1 MKTAWL
7 LLLLLGVGALGGCA
21 VNPATGKSDFV
32 MMSEQQELGMGAR
45 YNQEIL
51 KQFPRYNDEKLQA
64 YVQRVG
70 ERVARSSHRSNLQYH
85 FTVID
90 SPDINAFALPGG
102 YIYIHRGLIA
112 YLGSEAELAAVL
124 GHEVGHVTARHSVRQ
139 QSQARAGYD
148 PTAMIQVVRV
158 LKNQE
163 DFAREEAAR
172 NGQAVQ
178 AGGYHG
184 LFDTHPDNDRR
195 LQEVVGP
202 ARQLANGQQ
211 EVGREVFLRHLEG
224 MPFGDSASAG
234 VRRGQNFY
242 HAELDFTLSY
252 PAGWKILN
260 QPSALLGY
268 PADEQSFI
276 GMKLV
281 PHDSRLTPAEFLR
294 KNAGQRLAQEE
305 SLKQAGLNG
314 YTAVV
319 PGNPARRVAVIY
331 QGDRAY
337 LFVGVVKVGSLETQ
351 DDRFLS
357 VIRSFRPLRDKE
369 RALAQP
375 RRLHLVQVKAGQT
388 LEQLAAGGEGSLS
401 DSVARLRLLNDLY
414 PSGEPRP
421 GDWLKV
427 VR

>member
-1 MKTAWL
+1 M
-7 LLLLLGVGALGGCA
+7 
-21 VNPATGKSDFV
+21 
-32 MMSEQQELGMGAR
+32 
-45 YNQEIL
+45 
-51 KQFPRYNDEKLQA
+51 
-64 YVQRVG
+64 
-70 ERVARSSHRSNLQYH
+70 
-85 FTVID
+85 
-90 SPDINAFALPGG
+90 
-102 YIYIHRGLIA
+102 
-112 YLGSEAELAAVL
+112 L

-139 QSQARAGYD
+139 QSQASAWNILGQAVAIGTGVGAAGDLANVLGTAFVRGYGRDMELEADGLGAQYLARAGYD

-357 VIRSFRPLRDKE
+357 VIRSFRPLRD
-369 RALAQP
+369 RSGPWRSRDACTWCRS
-375 RRLHLVQVKAGQT
+375 RRGRRWSNWR
-388 LEQLAAGGEGSLS
+388 LAARGH
-401 DSVARLRLLNDLY
+401 
-414 PSGEPRP
+414 
-421 GDWLKV
+421 
-427 VR
+427 

>member
-1 MKTAWL
+1 MELEADG
-7 LLLLLGVGALGGCA
+7 LGA
-21 VNPATGKSDFV
+21 
-32 MMSEQQELGMGAR
+32 
-45 YNQEIL
+45 
-51 KQFPRYNDEKLQA
+51 
-64 YVQRVG
+64 
-70 ERVARSSHRSNLQYH
+70 QY
-85 FTVID
+85 
-90 SPDINAFALPGG
+90 L
-102 YIYIHRGLIA
+102 
-112 YLGSEAELAAVL
+112 
-124 GHEVGHVTARHSVRQ
+124 
-139 QSQARAGYD
+139 ARAGYD

-314 YTAVV
+314 YGGGARQ
-319 PGNPARRVAVIY
+319 PGATGCCDLPGRPRLPVRRRGQGRFPGDPGRPLPQRDPQLPSAARRSGLWRSRDACIWCRSRRADAGAIGGWRRGVI
-331 QGDRAY
+331 
-337 LFVGVVKVGSLETQ
+337 E
-351 DDRFLS
+351 
-357 VIRSFRPLRDKE
+357 
-369 RALAQP
+369 
-375 RRLHLVQVKAGQT
+375 
-388 LEQLAAGGEGSLS
+388 
-401 DSVARLRLLNDLY
+401 
-414 PSGEPRP
+414 
-421 GDWLKV
+421 
-427 VR
+427 

>member
-1 MKTAWL
+1 
-7 LLLLLGVGALGGCA
+7 
-21 VNPATGKSDFV
+21 
-32 MMSEQQELGMGAR
+32 
-45 YNQEIL
+45 
-51 KQFPRYNDEKLQA
+51 
-64 YVQRVG
+64 
-70 ERVARSSHRSNLQYH
+70 
-85 FTVID
+85 
-90 SPDINAFALPGG
+90 
-102 YIYIHRGLIA
+102 
-112 YLGSEAELAAVL
+112 
-124 GHEVGHVTARHSVRQ
+124 
-139 QSQARAGYD
+139 
-148 PTAMIQVVRV
+148 MIQVVRV

-388 LEQLAAGGEGSLS
+388 LEQLEAGGEGSLS

>member
-1 MKTAWL
+1 M
-7 LLLLLGVGALGGCA
+7 
-21 VNPATGKSDFV
+21 
-32 MMSEQQELGMGAR
+32 
-45 YNQEIL
+45 
-51 KQFPRYNDEKLQA
+51 
-64 YVQRVG
+64 
-70 ERVARSSHRSNLQYH
+70 
-85 FTVID
+85 
-90 SPDINAFALPGG
+90 
-102 YIYIHRGLIA
+102 
-112 YLGSEAELAAVL
+112 
-124 GHEVGHVTARHSVRQ
+124 
-139 QSQARAGYD
+139 
-148 PTAMIQVVRV
+148 
-158 LKNQE
+158 
-163 DFAREEAAR
+163 
-172 NGQAVQ
+172 
-178 AGGYHG
+178 
-184 LFDTHPDNDRR
+184 
-195 LQEVVGP
+195 VGP

-357 VIRSFRPLRDKE
+357 VIRSFRPLRD
-369 RALAQP
+369 RSGPWRSRDACIWCRSRRGRRWSNWRLA
-375 RRLHLVQVKAGQT
+375 
-388 LEQLAAGGEGSLS
+388 
-401 DSVARLRLLNDLY
+401 
-414 PSGEPRP
+414 
-421 GDWLKV
+421 
-427 VR
+427 VRGH